1 MLNIHIILE
10 KIGLTAQNR
19 TIKATFSNV
28 ELNNSLFL
36 NYFSLEHELNHQL
49 KAELI
54 CLATDGFIPLKNLIG
69 CQVAVDVRTDQN
81 QLFRTTGIIT
91 GAELGQSDGA
101 LILYK
106 MTLEDATSLWR
117 YNRNSRVFMNKSII
131 DIVKII
137 FEEWQRKSNLF
148 AKSLKLDLSA
158 LKAHYD
164 IRPFTMQVD
173 ESDYSFVTRLLRSE
187 NINWFVDE
195 ADGVITTFD
204 DSIQPQR
211 LKLVDDHNQFKALA
225 RREIRYHRSSA
236 VENFDTLVSFIAKRT
251 IQPTAVHLQRWQADY
266 LEQTDWPGSALSHHK
281 HSAYYK
287 NEQLNLEQSWHLSPA
302 WISDLKGQ
310 DGATRS
316 NDGQLEKLNANLGK
330 YHNMQAKQ
338 FIAQGTVRDA
348 QVGYWFEF
356 LGHPEI
362 DQHGYRDQ
370 QFLILKKRSFHQN
383 NLPKDLTETIFKL
396 LEINQWDIGVKEQ
409 RQGCQLTLVRRHIP
423 VVPEYNPQLH
433 KPAVYPQHARVVGP
447 EGESI
452 HVDEWGRIKVRFLF
466 SRPEDNVHDGGRGS
480 NENDADS
487 AFVDVLTPWAGEG
500 FGARFLPRVGELVVV
515 DFFNGDADR
524 PFVMGRIHEAKR
536 SPTQFDIKGKLP
548 DTRRLSGIRSNE
560 IDAAGF
566 NQLRFDDTQG
576 QISAQLQSSHAA
588 SQINLGQLSHP
599 KETKESHDRGTGF
612 EIRTDEYGAVRG
624 GGGLL
629 LSSYKQSSASGE
641 HMDAEEA
648 KAQLKASQAY
658 SQSLSEIA
666 KKHQTDEIESIEQLK
681 AFSEN
686 IQKDIAKFNSA
697 LLLLSSPQGIGLST
711 AGDIHL
717 SADQHIN
724 QIANG
729 SVNVSTQKNFIAHA
743 IEKVSLFAVKLGM
756 RLIAAFGKIE
766 LHAQT
771 GEMDIIA
778 DKVLKIISKKKSIE
792 ISAAEEIIFNV
803 KGNYFKLNADG
814 IEQGTNGESK
824 VYAAKHLILGAKTI
838 DYALPQDPYNEMF
851 VLKDPKGN
859 PVAGFAYKII
869 SGDGTVFRGVS
880 NEKGETIRLS
890 SGYAASDLKVY
901 ADDDNEADHEEE

>member
-1 MLNIHIILE
+1 MLNIHRVLD
-10 KIGLTAQNR
+10 KIGITAQNR
-19 TIKATFSNV
+19 TIKAIFSNTQ
-28 ELNNSLFL
+28 LNQDLFL
-36 NYFSLEHELNHQL
+36 NYFSKTHELNGGL

-54 CLATDGFIPLKNLIG
+54 CLATGDFIPLKSLIG

-81 QLFRTTGIIT
+81 QLFRTTGNIT

-101 LILYK
+101 LTLYK
-106 MTLEDATSLWR
+106 ITLEDATSLWR
-117 YNRNSRVFMNKSII
+117 YNRNSRVFMNKSVI

-137 FEEWQRKSNLF
+137 FEEWQRRSNLF
-148 AKSLKLDLSA
+148 AKSLKLDLTG
-158 LKAHYD
+158 LKGHYD

-195 ADGVITTFD
+195 TDSIVTAYD
-204 DSIQPQR
+204 DSIQPQK
-211 LKLVDDHNQFKALA
+211 LKLIDDHSQFKLLA
-225 RREIRYHRSSA
+225 RRELRYHRSSS
-236 VENFDTLVSFIAKRT
+236 VEKFDTIVSFIAKRK
-251 IQPTAVHLQRWQADY
+251 IQSTAVHLQRWQADY
-266 LEQTDWPGSALSHHK
+266 LEQTDWPGSVLSHHK
-281 HSAYYK
+281 HSDYYN
-287 NEQLNLEQSWHLSPA
+287 NEQLSLEQSWHLSPA
-302 WISDLKGQ
+302 WTSDLKGE

-316 NDGQLEKLNANLGK
+316 NDGQLEKLSANLVK
-330 YHNMQAKQ
+330 YHNAQAKQ
-338 FIAQGTVRDA
+338 FIAQGTIRDSR
-348 QVGYWFEF
+348 VGYWFEF
-356 LGHPEI
+356 IGHPEI
-362 DQHGYRDQ
+362 DQHAENDR
-370 QFLILKKRSFHQN
+370 QFLILKQQSFHHN

-396 LEINQWDIGVKEQ
+396 LDINQWSVGVKEEK
-409 RQGCQLTLVRRHIP
+409 QGCELTLIRRHIP
-423 VVPEYNPQLH
+423 IVPEYNPQLH
-433 KPAVYPQHARVVGP
+433 KPVAYTQHARVVGP
-447 EGESI
+447 AGESI
-452 HVDEWGRIKVRFLF
+452 YVDEWGRIKVRFLF
-466 SRPEDNVHDGGRGS
+466 SRTEDNLHDGGRGS

-500 FGARFLPRVGELVVV
+500 FGARFLPRIGELVVI

-524 PFVMGRIHEAKR
+524 PFVLGRIHEAKR
-536 SPTQFDIKGKLP
+536 APTKFDIKGKLP
-548 DTRRLSGIRSNE
+548 DTRRLSGIRSRE
-560 IDAAGF
+560 IGATGF

-576 QISAQLQSSHAA
+576 QFSAQLQSSYAA

-599 KETKESHDRGTGF
+599 KETETSHDRGTGF
-612 EIRTDEYGAVRG
+612 EVRTDDYGAVRG
-624 GGGLL
+624 GNGLL
-629 LSSYKQSSASGE
+629 LTSYKQSNASGE

-648 KAQLKASQAY
+648 KAQLKTNQAY
-658 SQSLSEIA
+658 SQSLSDIA
-666 KKHQTDEIESIEQLK
+666 KKHEADEIESIEQLK
-681 AFSEN
+681 VFAEN

-771 GEMDIIA
+771 GDMDIIA

-803 KGNYFKLNADG
+803 KGNYFKLNTEG
-814 IEQGTNGESK
+814 IEQGTKGESK
-824 VYAAKHLILGAKTI
+824 VYTAKHSILGPKTI

-901 ADDDNEADHEEE
+901 ADDNEE